1 MRVSS
6 CYTCLF
12 LFMFFTIG
20 LRAQVKEKL
29 VESSIEQTILGNQI
43 VFTAIAENKTM
54 IIQSIHYKLSVI
66 KNDVNS
72 GNRSKNEQS
81 GAKVL
86 QAYEK
91 LELSKTGINVD
102 TKDRII
108 VLLLV
113 YDVNE
118 NLISTSRVVLNDT
131 KSEDKIKEEFNSI
144 LESAS
149 TKEDSEVGFDG
160 IKLSGIVIDECKTKA
175 GRDFYQLFYSSYL
188 SRGIEGDKVI
198 KIVETLTLGSNTKIA
213 VKVENDIVFE
223 FFVRSQYD
231 YIKSMAD
238 LAIQKVVFYFKSLKR
253 ETQLIKRY

>member
-1 MRVSS
+1 MRASNI
-6 CYTCLF
+6 YIGLF
-12 LFMFFTIG
+12 LVMCFTGG
-20 LRAQVKEKL
+20 LNAQEKERII
-29 VESSIEQTILGNQI
+29 ESSIAQTTIGDQI
-43 VFTAIAENKTM
+43 VFTAIAENKTT

-66 KNDVNS
+66 KNGANG
-72 GNRSKNEQS
+72 GNQSRNEQS

-91 LELSKTGINVD
+91 MELSKTGINVD

-108 VLLLV
+108 VLLLI

-131 KSEDKIKEEFNSI
+131 KSEVEIKKEFSDVLKNTKEE
-144 LESAS
+144 A
-149 TKEDSEVGFDG
+149 EVSFDG

-188 SRGIEGDKVI
+188 SKGIEGDKVI

-213 VKVENDIVFE
+213 VKIENDVVFE

-231 YIKSMAD
+231 YIKSMSD

-253 ETQLIKRY
+253 EEQLIKRY